1 MTRLDGE
8 KLNSLPGGWKNE
20 SCPKGNKV
28 AGKEGEGRQ
37 ERKKEEC
44 K

>member
-8 KLNSLPGGWKNE
+8 KLNSFPGGWKNG
-20 SCPKGNKV
+20 SCPIGSKV

-37 ERKKEEC
+37 ERRKEEC
-44 K
+44 I